1 MSKST
6 LKKELANMDIG
17 QLRQIILDAYDARK
31 ETKEYFEFFLN
42 PDVDKLLDRY
52 NKTLDK
58 ELNRTKW
65 GQSKAR
71 VTNIKNAIK
80 DVVTLN
86 PGVETVMKMYFTTF
100 QRLGQTE
107 RYATFT
113 SSQENLVVYVLKNI
127 LVLADKSLMVDE
139 TVEKLNSILRRGS
152 FSRLFTKLSNN
163 IINNT
168 LSDLSIS
175 SKVK

>member
-1 MSKST
+1 
-6 LKKELANMDIG
+6 MDIG

-42 PDVDKLLDRY
+42 PDVDKLLDKF
-52 NKTLDK
+52 NKALDK

-71 VTNIKNAIK
+71 VTNIKNAMK

-113 SSQENLVVYVLKNI
+113 SSQDNLVHFVLKS
-127 LVLADKSLMVDE
+127 LLELADKSLMVDE
-139 TVEKLNSILRRGS
+139 TVDTLTKILNRGTY
-152 FSRLFTKLSNN
+152 SRWFTKMSTN
-163 IINNT
+163 IINDS
-168 LSDLSIS
+168 LSELSVV

>member
-86 PGVETVMKMYFTTF
+86 PGVETVLKMYLTTF

-107 RYATFT
+107 RYASFT

-139 TVEKLNSILRRGS
+139 TLEKLNSILKRGS

-168 LSDLSIS
+168 LSDLPIGP
-175 SKVK
+175 KVK